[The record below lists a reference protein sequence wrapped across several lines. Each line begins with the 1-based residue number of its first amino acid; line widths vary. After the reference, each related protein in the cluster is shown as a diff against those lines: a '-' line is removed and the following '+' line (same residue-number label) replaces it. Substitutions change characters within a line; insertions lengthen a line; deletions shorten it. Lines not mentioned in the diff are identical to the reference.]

1 MVNIRT
7 FQENNK
13 EAILELIANFR
24 VDLANLKGIKKELNI
39 DMAKEELKG
48 YIGNKYPIFIAEDNE
63 NIIVGYLV
71 CKVEEDIVWA
81 ESLYVLSE
89 YRRRGIAS
97 LLFNKAEKLA
107 EKLGGDTVYNWI
119 HPNNDKIIKFLKK
132 RGYDVLNLIEIRKPR
147 QGEINNQKI
156 KVDKH
161 EFNY

>member
-1 MVNIRT
+1 M
-7 FQENNK
+7 
-13 EAILELIANFR
+13 
-24 VDLANLKGIKKELNI
+24 
-39 DMAKEELKG
+39 
-48 YIGNKYPIFIAEDNE
+48 
-63 NIIVGYLV
+63 
-71 CKVEEDIVWA
+71 EEDIVWA